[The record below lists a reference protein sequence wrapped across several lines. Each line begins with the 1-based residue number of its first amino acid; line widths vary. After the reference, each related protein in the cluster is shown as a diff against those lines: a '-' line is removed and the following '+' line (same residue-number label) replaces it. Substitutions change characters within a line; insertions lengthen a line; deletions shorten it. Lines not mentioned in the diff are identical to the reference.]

1 MAPLLHNQHKGVLL
15 VSHCSYSRIMCSLL
29 MAERYNRMVSKIIK
43 QTRSLKV
50 LESQYLSCILA
61 HNFPHQ
67 FKPMEYLLKVEYLSL
82 LT

>member
-1 MAPLLHNQHKGVLL
+1 
-15 VSHCSYSRIMCSLL
+15 
-29 MAERYNRMVSKIIK
+29 MAERYNRMVYKIIE

-67 FKPMEYLLKVEYLSL
+67 FKPMEYLLKEEYLSL